1 MRLILLLLV
10 LFTSQFALAQATN
23 LASDVVTKRNNIEN
37 EVRRNLE
44 DLISTRLEKKTF
56 NVAVRAQLSPIQP
69 PKKEKEAEADKLPE
83 GMDIGS
89 IDVRNVVDS
98 YEKKIEEL
106 KLKKEQ
112 LKEEKQF
119 QISSLEVFVGL
130 DTQAYPESYAKELN
144 KWLQDRLTKDYG
156 KVAKATVGKINP
168 KIEKPKDP
176 VTGKPEAAPETWAQM
191 LRKWAPVIAAGL
203 LALALFIMG
212 LLLRSGMNSIAS
224 AQKPLTIEQK
234 GELALEGSGAEALGG
249 GEEQEL
255 LPAPVSRLASEEL
268 DMMIKKIAFVCMEIG
283 ARTNELIKVWIDANE
298 EGFAKTALLVDCLI
312 TAREKIMKETGAMAA
327 LRIPLEQDMISNYE
341 EHLAEA
347 YRSVGMMDDPE
358 KLKMLKGIYWDLI
371 SVRTLGI
378 QSLRRPFDFLNQ
390 ASPSDVK
397 DLLDHQPDDTRAL
410 AMMYLPKE
418 TQSDLL
424 TSMDEFNKLNTIRSM
439 LLNAEVEVK
448 KLWDHDTSVKVVV
461 ESQQSKEQTRLVNL
475 FPRTLEAIQTLTPV
489 DEITTLRKVS
499 PSLPM
504 DGRNLKHNYLTLA
517 FVDEWKPDYIR
528 RLTQIAT
535 AEEVLNL
542 IRVIPQAQ
550 EAILAQCPPM
560 MKTILSDDLKLSA
573 KIDLN
578 VQNQK
583 VKALKAKWAKLIQSE
598 NITIARL
605 YVDRNMGEANVA

>member
-1 MRLILLLLV
+1 MRLILALIV
-10 LFTSQFALAQATN
+10 LFHSSFAFAQAN
-23 LASDVVTKRNNIEN
+23 LASDVVTKRNAIEN

-69 PKKEKEAEADKLPE
+69 PKKEKEPEADKLPD

-112 LKEEKQF
+112 AKEEKQF

-130 DTQAYPESYAKELN
+130 DTAAYPESYAKDLN

-156 KVAKATVGKINP
+156 KVAKATVGKISQ
-168 KIEKPKDP
+168 KTEKPKEATP
-176 VTGKPEAAPETWAQM
+176 VKEVPPETLAQQ

-212 LLLRSGMNSIAS
+212 LLLRSGMTSIAS

-234 GELALEGSGAEALGG
+234 GELALESTGTDALGG
-249 GEEQEL
+249 DAQEQ

-327 LRIPLEQDMISNYE
+327 LRIPIEQDMISNYE

-347 YRSVGMMDDPE
+347 YRNVGMMDDPE
-358 KLKMLKGIYWDLI
+358 KLTMLKGIYWDLI

-390 ASPSDVK
+390 ADPSDVRE
-397 DLLDHQPDDTRAL
+397 LLEHQPDDTRAL

-439 LLNAEVEVK
+439 LLNAEVDVK

-475 FPRTLEAIQTLTPV
+475 FPRTLEAIQTLSPV

-504 DGRNLKHNYLTLA
+504 DGRNLKHNYVTLA
-517 FVDEWKPDYIR
+517 FVEEWKPDYIR

-550 EAILAQCPPM
+550 NAILEQCPPM
-560 MKTILSDDLKLSA
+560 MKTILADDLKLSS
-573 KIDLN
+573 KVDLN

-583 VKALKAKWAKLIQSE
+583 VKALKAKWARLIQSE
-598 NITIARL
+598 NITIARV
-605 YVDRNMGEANVA
+605 YVDREMGGQANVA

>member
-1 MRLILLLLV
+1 MRLILALLV
-10 LFTSQFALAQATN
+10 LFNSCFAFAQANN
-23 LASDVVTKRNNIEN
+23 LASDVVSKRNAIEN

-69 PKKEKEAEADKLPE
+69 PKKEKEPEAEKLPE

-98 YEKKIEEL
+98 YERKIEEL

-112 LKEEKQF
+112 AKEEKQF

-130 DTQAYPESYAKELN
+130 DTEAYPESYVKDLN

-156 KVAKATVGKINP
+156 RVAKATVGKISL
-168 KIEKPKDP
+168 KKEKPKDAVP
-176 VTGKPEAAPETWAQM
+176 VKEVPPETLAQQ
-191 LRKWAPVIAAGL
+191 LRKWAPVIAAAL

-212 LLLRSGMNSIAS
+212 LLLRSGMASIAS

-234 GELALEGSGAEALGG
+234 GELALEGTGTDALGG
-249 GEEQEL
+249 EAQEQ
-255 LPAPVSRLASEEL
+255 LPAPVGRLASEEL

-327 LRIPLEQDMISNYE
+327 LRIPLEQEMISNYE

-347 YRSVGMMDDPE
+347 YRNVGMMDDPE
-358 KLKMLKGIYWDLI
+358 KLTMLKGIYWDLI

-390 ASPSDVK
+390 ASSADVRE
-397 DLLDHQPDDTRAL
+397 LLDHQPDDTRAL

-418 TQSDLL
+418 TQSDIL
-424 TSMDEFNKLNTIRSM
+424 TNMDEFNKLNTIRSM
-439 LLNAEVEVK
+439 LLNAEVDVK
-448 KLWDHDTSVKVVV
+448 KIWDHDTSVKVVV

-504 DGRNLKHNYLTLA
+504 DGRNLKHNYVTLA
-517 FVDEWKPDYIR
+517 FVEEWKPDYIR

-542 IRVIPQAQ
+542 IRVVPQAQ

-560 MKTILSDDLKLSA
+560 MKTILSDDLKLNS
-573 KIDLN
+573 KVDLN

-583 VKALKAKWAKLIQSE
+583 VKALKAKWAKLLQAE
-598 NITIARL
+598 NITIARI
-605 YVDRNMGEANVA
+605 YVDREMGAANVA

>member
-1 MRLILLLLV
+1 MKFIISLIILLISV
-10 LFTSQFALAQATN
+10 AAWPQTNN
-23 LASDVVTKRNNIEN
+23 LASDVVKMRNNIET

-44 DLISTRLEKKTF
+44 DLISTRLERKTF

-69 PKKEKEAEADKLPE
+69 PKKEKEPEPDKLPD
-83 GMDIGS
+83 GLDIGT
-89 IDVRNVVDS
+89 IDVRNVVES
-98 YEKKIEEL
+98 YEKRIEEL

-130 DTQAYPESYAKELN
+130 DTDAYPESYAKELN

-156 KVAKATVGKINP
+156 RVAKATVGKITQ
-168 KIEKPKDP
+168 KLEKPKEPIP
-176 VTGKPEAAPETWAQM
+176 VKPEPPPESFMQA

-203 LALALFIMG
+203 MALALMILGF
-212 LLLRSGMNSIAS
+212 LLKSGMGQIAS

-234 GELALEGSGAEALGG
+234 GELALENSSADELTGG
-249 GEEQEL
+249 DNQDL

-312 TAREKIMKETGAMAA
+312 TAREKIMKESGAMAA
-327 LRIPLEQDMISNYE
+327 LRIPLEQEMISNYE

-347 YRSVGMMDDPE
+347 YRNVGMMDDPE

-390 ASPSDVK
+390 TSVSDVK
-397 DLLDHQPDDTRAL
+397 DLLEHQPDDTRAL

-418 TQSDLL
+418 TQTDLL
-424 TSMDEFNKLNTIRSM
+424 TEMDEFNKLNTIRSM
-439 LLNAEVEVK
+439 LLNAEVDVK

-461 ESQQSKEQTRLVNL
+461 ESQLSKEQTRLVNL
-475 FPRTLEAIQTLTPV
+475 FPRTLEAIQTLSPV

-517 FVDEWKPDYIR
+517 FVDEWKPDYVR

-535 AEEVLNL
+535 SEEVLNL
-542 IRVIPQAQ
+542 IRVVPQAQ
-550 EAILAQCPPM
+550 DIILAQCPPM
-560 MKTILSDDLKLSA
+560 MKTILADDLKLAS
-573 KIDLN
+573 KVDPN

-583 VKALKAKWAKLIQSE
+583 VKGLKAKWAKLVQSE
-598 NITIARL
+598 NITIARM
-605 YVDRNMGEANVA
+605 YVDRDMGAANVA

>member
-1 MRLILLLLV
+1 MRLILSLIV
-10 LFTSQFALAQATN
+10 LFHSCFAFAQAN
-23 LASDVVTKRNNIEN
+23 LASDVVTKRNTIEN

-44 DLISTRLEKKTF
+44 DLISTRLERKTF

-69 PKKEKEAEADKLPE
+69 PKKEKEPEADKLPE

-89 IDVRNVVDS
+89 IDVRNVVES
-98 YEKKIEEL
+98 YEKKIEEM

-112 LKEEKQF
+112 AKEEKQF

-130 DTQAYPESYAKELN
+130 DTKAYPESYAKELN

-156 KVAKATVGKINP
+156 RVAKATVGKISQ

-176 VTGKPEAAPETWAQM
+176 VPVKPEPPPETLAQQ
-191 LRKWAPVIAAGL
+191 LRKWAPVIAAAL

-212 LLLRSGMNSIAS
+212 LLLRSGMTSIAS

-234 GELALEGSGAEALGG
+234 GELALESTGNDALGG
-249 GEEQEL
+249 EAQEQ

-327 LRIPLEQDMISNYE
+327 LRIPIEQDMISNYE

-347 YRSVGMMDDPE
+347 YRNVGMMDDPE
-358 KLKMLKGIYWDLI
+358 KLQMLKGIYWDLI

-390 ASPSDVK
+390 AAPSDVK
-397 DLLDHQPDDTRAL
+397 ELLDHQPDDTRAL

-439 LLNAEVEVK
+439 LLNAEVDVK

-461 ESQQSKEQTRLVNL
+461 EAQQSKEQTRLVNL

-550 EAILAQCPPM
+550 YAILEQCPPM
-560 MKTILSDDLKLSA
+560 MKTILADDLKLST
-573 KIDLN
+573 KVDLN

-583 VKALKAKWAKLIQSE
+583 VKALKAKWARLIQSE
-598 NITIARL
+598 NITIARI
-605 YVDRNMGEANVA
+605 YVDRDMGGAANVA